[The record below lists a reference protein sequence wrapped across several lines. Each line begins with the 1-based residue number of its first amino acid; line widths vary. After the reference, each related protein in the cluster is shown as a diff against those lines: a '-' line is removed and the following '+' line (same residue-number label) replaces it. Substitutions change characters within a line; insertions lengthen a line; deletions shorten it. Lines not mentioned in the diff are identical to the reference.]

1 MNAIYSRFRQR
12 LGGRPDSEHEQA
24 FIRLAIVGIVL
35 VYLLYLGVRD
45 GDGIT
50 LRVLPLIAT
59 SFGIGAFI
67 VFWLLRSPSFSHPRR
82 VLGMFADY
90 GLMAVAM
97 GIAGE
102 QLAWIYVVLMWV
114 TVGNGLRYGNKYL
127 YAAIA
132 MAAISFVYVLAV
144 SPYWQANLR
153 LGLGL
158 LVGLIAVP
166 LYLSSLLRSLNRA
179 TEEARRANEAKSRF
193 LANMS
198 HEFRTP
204 LNGITGMT
212 QVLAIT
218 RLDQEQRECLET
230 IQASSRSLL
239 ALMED
244 VLDISAIE
252 AGKFKS
258 KQVDFDIALL
268 LTDIEQIVLPTVQ
281 EKALTYEVHV
291 AEDVPSRV
299 HGDLDHLRQVL
310 LNLIGNA
317 VKFTNEG
324 GVSVEVALAAAAQ
337 PEGYRLSFV
346 VEDSGIGIPASAQAR
361 LFDAFEQVD
370 GGLSRRHGGTGL
382 GTTIA
387 KGLVEAM
394 GGRIGVESV
403 LGEGSRFWLELP
415 LLLPMT
421 NTSSIETE
429 TQHVLIEKP
438 SARGA
443 VVPNAGNVVSFHD
456 PFLRHRARVEAKRI
470 AIADD
475 HAANRMM
482 LERVLEKAGHQVTS
496 VDSGEALLDLVEAVA
511 HDLVI
516 TDLHM
521 PDFNGL
527 DLIKQLRIMEA
538 GGGRLTPVVV
548 FSADVTP
555 EAITRSQEAGAFAF
569 LPKPLAVDRLLEVL
583 ASLDDERQPKGR
595 SQLGSIRLAG
605 LERAADVDW
614 RVLEE
619 LSELGMGTE
628 FEAEFL
634 GQCSDD
640 AYRCLGKLSEAG
652 ASSDWAV
659 MRDHAHAMKGVVG
672 NMGLVRTADACGK
685 IMKTQDWQLGRDWRA
700 MTNEIG
706 DMLGQGL
713 RTLRERRYMPAS
725 PRGGDGAGTH

>member
-1 MNAIYSRFRQR
+1 MNAIFPQLQAR
-12 LGGRPDSEHEQA
+12 LSGRPDTEHQQA

-35 VYLLYLGVRD
+35 VYMLYQGAHHAD
-45 GDGIT
+45 GAT
-50 LRVLPLIAT
+50 LRVLPLIAA
-59 SFGIGAFI
+59 SFATGAYI
-67 VFWLLRSPSFSHPRR
+67 VIWLLRSPSISHPRR
-82 VLGMFADY
+82 VLGMLADY
-90 GLMAVAM
+90 GLMGVAM

-114 TVGNGLRYGNKYL
+114 TVGNGLRYGNNYL
-127 YAAIA
+127 YAAIV
-132 MAAISFVYVLAV
+132 MAAVSFAYVLAAT
-144 SPYWQANLR
+144 PYWQANIR

-166 LYLSSLLRSLNRA
+166 LYLSSLLRSLHRA
-179 TEEARRANEAKSRF
+179 TEEARRANEAKTRF

-218 RLDQEQRECLET
+218 QLDKEQRECLET
-230 IQASSRSLL
+230 IQASSRTLL
-239 ALMED
+239 SLMED

-258 KQVDFDIALL
+258 RQIDFDLALL
-268 LTDIEQIVLPTVQ
+268 LTELEQIVLPTVH
-281 EKALTYEVHV
+281 EKSLVYRVNV
-291 AEDVPSRV
+291 ANDVPPRL

-310 LNLIGNA
+310 LNLISNA
-317 VKFTNEG
+317 VKFTDKG
-324 GVSVEVALAAAAQ
+324 SVLVDVKLAAPAQ
-337 PEGYRLSFV
+337 PSGYRLRFEV
-346 VEDSGIGIPASAQAR
+346 ADSGIGIPTSAQER

-370 GGLSRRHGGTGL
+370 AGLSRRHGGTGL

-403 LGEGSRFWLELP
+403 MGEGSRFWLELP
-415 LLLPMT
+415 LQPPLASALAPSLESLPAG
-421 NTSSIETE
+421 
-429 TQHVLIEKP
+429 QA
-438 SARGA
+438 ARVAA
-443 VVPNAGNVVSFHD
+443 VADLGNVVSFHD
-456 PFLRHRARVEAKRI
+456 PFLRHRARVEPKRV

-475 HAANRMM
+475 HAANRLV

-496 VDSGEALLDLVEAVA
+496 VDTGEALLELVEAVS

-527 DLIKQLRIMEA
+527 DLIRQLRLMEA
-538 GGGRLTPVVV
+538 GGARLTPVVV

-555 EAITRSQEAGAFAF
+555 DAIRRCHDAGAFAF
-569 LPKPLAVDRLLEVL
+569 LPKPLAVERLLDVL
-583 ASLDDERQPKGR
+583 ASLDESNPPKSR
-595 SQLGSIRLAG
+595 SQSGAAKPA
-605 LERAADVDW
+605 RAKVDDVDW
-614 RVLEE
+614 SVIEE
-619 LSELGMGTE
+619 LRELGMGNE

-634 GQCSDD
+634 GQCAED
-640 AYRCLGKLSEAG
+640 AHRCLGKLRESGAAG
-652 ASSDWAV
+652 DWTG

-672 NMGLVRTADACGK
+672 NMGLVRTAQACGD
-685 IMKTQDWQLGRDWRA
+685 IMKTHDWQLARDWRA
-700 MTNEIG
+700 MTREINELLK
-706 DMLGQGL
+706 LGL
-713 RTLRERRYMPAS
+713 DTLARRTNAAS
-725 PRGGDGAGTH
+725 PRDGDGAGTH

>member
-1 MNAIYSRFRQR
+1 MMTGLNELKSR
-12 LGGRPDSEHEQA
+12 LVGRPDSEHQQA

-35 VYLLYLGVRD
+35 IYMLYQGTQHSD
-45 GDGIT
+45 AGT
-50 LRVLPLIAT
+50 SRVLALIAA
-59 SFGIGAFI
+59 SFSIGAFI
-67 VFWLLRSPSFSHPRR
+67 VVWLLRSPDVSHPRR

-102 QLAWIYVVLMWV
+102 QLAWIYVVVMWV
-114 TVGNGLRYGNKYL
+114 TVGNGLRYGNRYL

-132 MAAISFVYVLAV
+132 MAAISFAYVLAV
-144 SPYWQANLR
+144 SPYWQANLM

-158 LVGLIAVP
+158 LVGLIAIP

-179 TEEARRANEAKSRF
+179 TEEARRANEAKTRF

-218 RLDQEQRECLET
+218 RLDREQRECLET
-230 IQASSRSLL
+230 IQASSRTLL

-252 AGKFKS
+252 AGKFNTR
-258 KQVDFDIALL
+258 QVDFDIKALL
-268 LTDIEQIVLPTVQ
+268 TELEQIVLPTVH
-281 EKALTYEVHV
+281 EKSLSYRTYL
-291 AEDVPSRV
+291 AEDVPAQV
-299 HGDLDHLRQVL
+299 HGDLVHLRQVL

-317 VKFTNEG
+317 VKFTDKG
-324 GVSVEVALAAAAQ
+324 RVSVDVSLAAPAR
-337 PEGYRLSFV
+337 PEGYRLRFEV
-346 VEDSGIGIPASAQAR
+346 ADSGIGIPTSEQDR
-361 LFDAFEQVD
+361 LFEAFEQVD
-370 GGLSRRHGGTGL
+370 AGLSRRHGGTGL

-403 LGEGSRFWLELP
+403 MGEGSRFWLELP
-415 LLLPMT
+415 LQPAAEQPARMP
-421 NTSSIETE
+421 SS
-429 TQHVLIEKP
+429 EKP
-438 SARGA
+438 AA
-443 VVPNAGNVVSFHD
+443 TMTLVPETGNVLSFHD
-456 PFLRHRARVEAKRI
+456 PFLRHRARVEPKRI

-475 HAANRMM
+475 HAANRMV

-496 VDSGEALLDLVEAVA
+496 VETGEALLDLVEAVA

-538 GGGRLTPVVV
+538 GGSRLTPVVV

-555 EAITRSQEAGAFAF
+555 DAIKRSHEAGAFAF
-569 LPKPLAVDRLLEVL
+569 LPKPLVVDRLLEML
-583 ASLDDERQPKGR
+583 ASLDDDVQMAVGAH
-595 SQLGSIRLAG
+595 SQTTSKSFGP
-605 LERAADVDW
+605 EPDHVDW
-614 RVLEE
+614 SVIEE
-619 LSELGMGTE
+619 LRELGMGSD
-628 FEAEFL
+628 FEVEFL
-634 GQCSDD
+634 GQCRDD
-640 AYRCLGKLSEAG
+640 ANRCLAKLKEAG
-652 ASSDWAV
+652 NAGDWTT

-672 NMGLVRTADACGK
+672 NMGLVRTAKACDG
-685 IMKTQDWQLGRDWRA
+685 IMKTHDWQLARDWRVKI
-700 MTNEIG
+700 NEIAELLKKG
-706 DMLGQGL
+706 VDVL
-713 RTLRERRYMPAS
+713 RADRPRQAS
-725 PRGGDGAGTH
+725 PRDGDGAGTH

>member
-1 MNAIYSRFRQR
+1 MMTGLNELKSR
-12 LGGRPDSEHEQA
+12 LVGRPDSEHQQA

-35 VYLLYLGVRD
+35 IYMLYQGTQHSD
-45 GDGIT
+45 AGT
-50 LRVLPLIAT
+50 SRVLALIAA
-59 SFGIGAFI
+59 SFSIGAFI
-67 VFWLLRSPSFSHPRR
+67 VVWLLRSPDVSHPRR

-102 QLAWIYVVLMWV
+102 QLAWIYVVVMWV
-114 TVGNGLRYGNKYL
+114 TVGNGLRYGNRYL

-132 MAAISFVYVLAV
+132 MAAISFAYVLAV
-144 SPYWQANLR
+144 SPYWQANLM

-158 LVGLIAVP
+158 LVGLIAIP

-179 TEEARRANEAKSRF
+179 TEEARRANEAKTRF

-218 RLDQEQRECLET
+218 RLDREQRECLET
-230 IQASSRSLL
+230 IQASSRTLL

-252 AGKFKS
+252 AGKFNTR
-258 KQVDFDIALL
+258 QVDFDIKALL
-268 LTDIEQIVLPTVQ
+268 TELEQIVLPTVH
-281 EKALTYEVHV
+281 EKSLSYRTYL
-291 AEDVPSRV
+291 AEDVPAQV
-299 HGDLDHLRQVL
+299 HGDLVHLRQVL

-317 VKFTNEG
+317 VKFTDKG
-324 GVSVEVALAAAAQ
+324 RVSVDVSLAAPAR
-337 PEGYRLSFV
+337 PEGYRLRFEV
-346 VEDSGIGIPASAQAR
+346 ADSGIGIPTSEQNR
-361 LFDAFEQVD
+361 LFEAFEQVD
-370 GGLSRRHGGTGL
+370 AGLSRRHGGTGL

-403 LGEGSRFWLELP
+403 MGEGSRFWLELP
-415 LLLPMT
+415 LQPAAEQPARMPSSHKPTATMT
-421 NTSSIETE
+421 LVPET
-429 TQHVLIEKP
+429 
-438 SARGA
+438 
-443 VVPNAGNVVSFHD
+443 GNVLSFHD
-456 PFLRHRARVEAKRI
+456 PFLRHRARVEPKRI

-475 HAANRMM
+475 HAANRMV
-482 LERVLEKAGHQVTS
+482 LERVLAKADHQVTS
-496 VDSGEALLDLVEAVA
+496 VETGEALLDLVEAVA

-538 GGGRLTPVVV
+538 GGSRLTPVVV

-555 EAITRSQEAGAFAF
+555 DAIKRSHEAGAFAF
-569 LPKPLAVDRLLEVL
+569 LPKPLVVDRLLEML
-583 ASLDDERQPKGR
+583 ASLDDDVQMAIGAQ
-595 SQLGSIRLAG
+595 SQATSKSFGP
-605 LERAADVDW
+605 EPDHVDW
-614 RVLEE
+614 SVIEE
-619 LSELGMGTE
+619 LRDLGMGSD
-628 FEAEFL
+628 FEVEFL
-634 GQCSDD
+634 GQCRDD
-640 AYRCLGKLSEAG
+640 ANRCLAKLKEAG
-652 ASSDWAV
+652 NAGDWTT

-672 NMGLVRTADACGK
+672 NMGLVRTAKACDG
-685 IMKTQDWQLGRDWRA
+685 IMKTHDWQLARDWRVKF
-700 MTNEIG
+700 NEIAELLKKG
-706 DMLGQGL
+706 VDVL
-713 RTLRERRYMPAS
+713 RADRPRQAS
-725 PRGGDGAGTH
+725 PRDGDGAGTH

>member
-1 MNAIYSRFRQR
+1 MIAIYSRLRQR
-12 LGGRPDSEHEQA
+12 LAGRPDSEHEQA

-35 VYLLYLGVRD
+35 VYMLYLGVRD
-45 GDGIT
+45 ADGAT

-67 VFWLLRSPSFSHPRR
+67 VCWLLRSPTISHPRR

-132 MAAISFVYVLAV
+132 MAAVSFVYVLAV

-179 TEEARRANEAKSRF
+179 TEEARRANEAKTRF

-258 KQVDFDIALL
+258 KLVDFDIAQL
-268 LTDIEQIVLPTVQ
+268 LTELEQIVLPTVQ
-281 EKALTYEVHV
+281 EKSLSYRVRV
-291 AEDVPSRV
+291 AEDVPPRL

-310 LNLIGNA
+310 LNLVGNA
-317 VKFTNEG
+317 VKFTDNG
-324 GVSVEVALAAAAQ
+324 GVSVEVTLAAAAQ

-346 VEDSGIGIPASAQAR
+346 VADSGIGIPASAQAR

-370 GGLSRRHGGTGL
+370 GGLSRRHSGTGL

-415 LLLPMT
+415 LLPPVAGGHV
-421 NTSSIETE
+421 ETAE
-429 TQHVLIEKP
+429 MPIQKP
-438 SARGA
+438 TARIA
-443 VVPNAGNVVSFHD
+443 LVPDSGNVVSFHD

-475 HAANRMM
+475 HAANRMV

-527 DLIKQLRIMEA
+527 DLIKQLRLMEA

-583 ASLDDERQPKGR
+583 ASLDDESQPKGR
-595 SQLGSIRLAG
+595 PQLGSIRLAG
-605 LERAADVDW
+605 LPERGEDVDW

-619 LSELGMGTE
+619 LSELGMGTA

-652 ASSDWAV
+652 TSADWTV
-659 MRDHAHAMKGVVG
+659 MRDHAHAMKGVVS
-672 NMGLVRTADACGK
+672 NMGLVRTAEACGR

-700 MTNEIG
+700 MTSEIETL
-706 DMLGQGL
+706 LGQGL
-713 RTLRERRYMPAS
+713 GTLRERRYMPAS

>member
-1 MNAIYSRFRQR
+1 MISIYTRLRQR
-12 LGGRPDSEHEQA
+12 LAKRPDSEHEQA

-35 VYLLYLGVRD
+35 AYMLYQGATNTD
-45 GDGIT
+45 SAT
-50 LRVLPLIAT
+50 LRVLVLIAA
-59 SFGIGAFI
+59 SFLIGALI
-67 VFWLLRSPSFSHPRR
+67 VLWLLHSPNASHPRR
-82 VLGMFADY
+82 LLGMFADY
-90 GLMAVAM
+90 GLMAIAM

-102 QLAWIYVVLMWV
+102 QLAWIYVVLLWV
-114 TVGNGLRYGNKYL
+114 TVGNGLRYGNIYL

-132 MAAISFVYVLAV
+132 MATTSFVYVLAV

-158 LVGLIAVP
+158 LVGLMAVP

-179 TEEARRANEAKSRF
+179 TEEARRANEAKTQF

-218 RLDQEQRECLET
+218 RLDKEQRECVET
-230 IQASSRSLL
+230 IQASSRTLL

-258 KQVDFDIALL
+258 KQVDFDIGLL
-268 LTDIEQIVLPTVQ
+268 LTELEQIVLPTVQ
-281 EKALTYEVHV
+281 QKSLSYRVRI
-291 AEDVPSRV
+291 AEDVPAQM

-317 VKFTNEG
+317 VKFTDKG
-324 GVSVEVALAAAAQ
+324 GVSVEVTLAAPAR
-337 PEGYRLSFV
+337 PEGYLLRFV
-346 VEDSGIGIPASAQAR
+346 VADSGIGIPSSAQAR

-370 GGLSRRHGGTGL
+370 AGLSRRHGGTGL

-403 LGEGSRFWLELP
+403 MDEGSRFWLELP
-415 LLLPMT
+415 LLPAL
-421 NTSSIETE
+421 E
-429 TQHVLIEKP
+429 
-438 SARGA
+438 GA
-443 VVPNAGNVVSFHD
+443 VADAGEVPFGIPVSRMKALPESGNVVSFHD
-456 PFLRHRARVEAKRI
+456 PFLRHRARVEPKRI

-475 HAANRMM
+475 HAANRMV

-496 VDSGEALLDLVEAVA
+496 VDTGEALLDLIEAVA

-527 DLIKQLRIMEA
+527 DLIRQLRMIEA
-538 GGGRLTPVVV
+538 GGSRLTPVVV

-555 EAITRSQEAGAFAF
+555 DAIKRSQEAGAFAF
-569 LPKPLAVDRLLEVL
+569 LPKPLAVERLLEVL
-583 ASLDDERQPKGR
+583 ASLDDE
-595 SQLGSIRLAG
+595 SQHKASSHRARLARSTALDE
-605 LERAADVDW
+605 LEDVDW
-614 RVLEE
+614 GVLEE
-619 LSELGMGTE
+619 LAELGMGIE

-634 GQCSDD
+634 GQCRDD
-640 AYRCLGKLSEAG
+640 AQRCLQKLLETG
-652 ASSDWAV
+652 AAANWVS

-672 NMGLVRTADACGK
+672 NMGLARTAQACSK
-685 IMKTQDWQLGRDWRA
+685 IMNTHDWQLNRDWQT
-700 MTNEIG
+700 MINEIEEL
-706 DMLGQGL
+706 LGRGQEIL
-713 RTLRERRYMPAS
+713 SERRSKSVS
-725 PRGGDGAGTH
+725 PRDGGGASTH